1 MNKLLLNIE
10 SFERMIFFIYI
21 ILLLNLPLSLI
32 LGNLYDIIFLGGKV
46 KIGIDIDNVISNFN
60 DTLLNEYLIHDKT
73 LRNNGIIN
81 KNAKYIRNGMFDWN
95 EEEEKSF
102 YKNNIER
109 IVKNLG
115 IIEGAKEYIDKLH
128 NDGHVIYI
136 ITGRD
141 NGEYTDPYNMTKN
154 WLDMKHIYYDNLIL
168 TDSYDKHVKSKKC
181 IEHHIDVMID
191 DSKRM
196 CKDIK
201 DNGIRALLMDTPYN
215 RDTNEFERVN
225 SWKEIYNKLSNK
237 KINVILDTDI
247 YNECDDQFALA
258 YLIKSQ
264 DMFNIEAITVAPYS
278 HTKRDVKVIDGQ
290 DLSYN
295 EILKICN
302 WLNFDTFN
310 KVFKGSMGYIQNGYD
325 ENNDAVNKIIEVA
338 LKNDKTYI
346 LGIGAI
352 TNIALA
358 IKKEPKI
365 IDRIE
370 IIWLGGNEIEYKDNL
385 EFNFRQDIEAVKT
398 VLKSKVKLTILP
410 CNNVVSNL
418 RIDIDTLR
426 NNLENKSELCN
437 YLIRRFYNDG
447 YHGIE
452 ESRVIWDISVVA
464 YMINKNW
471 FETKKISCPNIKED
485 TSYEFTEGNHNITF
499 VTKLDREKIY
509 SDLFRKLR

>member
-1 MNKLLLNIE
+1 M
-10 SFERMIFFIYI
+10 R
-21 ILLLNLPLSLI
+21 
-32 LGNLYDIIFLGGKV
+32 
-46 KIGIDIDNVISNFN
+46 IGVDIDNVLSNFN
-60 DTLLNEYLIHDKT
+60 EILLNKYIEHDKSI
-73 LRNNGIIN
+73 NGKGIVN
-81 KNAKYIRNGMFDWN
+81 QDVYIRDMFNWDK
-95 EEEEKSF
+95 EYEEKF
-102 YKNNIER
+102 YKENIEYFASLFEP
-109 IVKNLG
+109 IEECSKYVKLLKE
-115 IIEGAKEYIDKLH
+115 EG
-128 NDGHVIYI
+128 NTIYI
-136 ITGRD
+136 ISGRD
-141 NGEYTDPYNMTKN
+141 NGEYSNPYKMTID
-154 WLDMKHIYYDNLIL
+154 WLKKYDIV
-168 TDSYDKHVKSKKC
+168 YDKLFLVDAYNSHSKTEIC
-181 IEHHIDVMID
+181 LEYNIDVMID

-237 KINVILDTDI
+237 KINVILDTDT

-290 DLSYN
+290 ELSYN
-295 EILKICN
+295 EILKICS
-302 WLNFDTFN
+302 WLNFDIFN
-310 KVFKGSMGYIQNGYD
+310 KVFKGSMDYIQNGYD

-385 EFNFRQDIEAVKT
+385 EYNFKQDIEAVKIVFDST
-398 VLKSKVKLTILP
+398 VKMTILP
-410 CNNVVSNL
+410 CKNVVSDL
-418 RIDIDTLR
+418 RIDIAELKSKLD
-426 NNLENKSELCN
+426 NKKELN
-437 YLIRRFYNDG
+437 KYLIERFYNDR
-447 YHGIE
+447 YHGIQE
-452 ESRVIWDISVVA
+452 TRVIWDISVIA

-471 FETKKISCPNIKED
+471 FETEKISCPNIKED
-485 TSYEFTEGNHNITF
+485 SSYELTDNRHSITF
-499 VTKLDREKIY
+499 VTKLDRDRIY
-509 SDLFRKLR
+509 EDLFRKLGV